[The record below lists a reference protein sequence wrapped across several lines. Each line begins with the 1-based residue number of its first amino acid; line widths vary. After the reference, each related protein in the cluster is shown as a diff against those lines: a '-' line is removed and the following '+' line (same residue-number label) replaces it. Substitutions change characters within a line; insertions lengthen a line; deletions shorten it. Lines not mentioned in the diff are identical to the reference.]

1 MTQEVGKSREV
12 RALVIV
18 GEKPKICL
26 EEDIFGFHEEE
37 LQEQYDV
44 SQTNDYSRVAL
55 EDEEVKM
62 EFCLRNLNLTAQN
75 I

>member
-1 MTQEVGKSREV
+1 VGKSREV

-37 LQEQYDV
+37 LQE
-44 SQTNDYSRVAL
+44 
-55 EDEEVKM
+55 
-62 EFCLRNLNLTAQN
+62 
-75 I
+75 